1 MATTRKPLLIGA
13 IVAVVVL
20 VAAGAATWY
29 FVFRDDAPE
38 AVSIDAAAES
48 AEEEAEAS
56 GDTAPIDSVDG
67 TWSVIAGDGAD
78 TSTFVGYR
86 VQEELANVGAKTA
99 VGRTP
104 AVTGTLEIDGTTIA
118 VVDVEADLTQLAS
131 DESGRDGQMRSQAL
145 ETTAFPSATFTLTE
159 PIELDAVP
167 AEGERI
173 STTGTGDLTIH
184 GATNSVDVTLE
195 AELVGSRIVVT
206 GTAPIVFADYDI
218 EKPQSFRVLS
228 IEDNGEME
236 FQLFFVQG

>member
-1 MATTRKPLLIGA
+1 MATSRKPLLIGA
-13 IVAVVVL
+13 VVVALL
-20 VAAGAATWY
+20 VVAGAATWY

-38 AVSIDAAAES
+38 AVSIDAASES
-48 AEEEAEAS
+48 AQEEAEAS
-56 GDTAPIDSVDG
+56 GDTAPVDSVDG
-67 TWSVIAGDGAD
+67 TWAVIAGDGAD

-104 AVTGTLEIDGTTIA
+104 AVTGTLEIDGTTIS
-118 VVDVEADLTQLAS
+118 VVDIEADLTQLAS
-131 DESGRDGQMRSQAL
+131 DDSGRDGQMRSQAL

-173 STTGTGDLTIH
+173 STTATGDLTIH
-184 GATNSVDVTLE
+184 GVTNSVEVSLE

-206 GTAPIVFADYDI
+206 GTVPIVFADYDI

-236 FQLFFVQG
+236 FQLFFEQG

>member
-1 MATTRKPLLIGA
+1 MATSRKPVLIGA
-13 IVAVVVL
+13 IVVVVLL

-56 GDTAPIDSVDG
+56 GDTEPVDSVDG
-67 TWSVIAGDGAD
+67 AWTVIAGDGSD

-104 AVTGTLEIDGTTIA
+104 AVTGSLEIDGTTIS
-118 VVDVEADLTQLAS
+118 VVDIEADLTQLAS
-131 DESGRDGQMRSQAL
+131 DESGRDGQLRSQAL
-145 ETTAFPSATFTLTE
+145 ETTAFPTSTFTLTE

-173 STTGTGDLTIH
+173 STTATGDLTIH
-184 GATNSVDVTLE
+184 GVTNPVEVTLE
-195 AELVGSRIVVT
+195 AELVGNRIVVT
-206 GTAPIVFADYDI
+206 GRVPIAFADYDI
-218 EKPQSFRVLS
+218 DKPQSFRVLS

-236 FQLFFVQG
+236 FQLFFEPG